1 MRQEFNYAKAVVV
14 LNEGF
19 TTSEELTQQIIEK
32 CKQKL
37 PEYMVPEAIEYRSDL
52 PRTERG
58 KVDYRAL
65 EKEAENC

>member
-1 MRQEFNYAKAVVV
+1 VVV

-19 TTSEELTQQIIEK
+19 KESDELTQEIIRN
-32 CKQKL
+32 CKSAL
-37 PEYMVPEAIEYRSDL
+37 PEYMVPDVVQYRADM

-65 EKEAENC
+65 EKEAAKE